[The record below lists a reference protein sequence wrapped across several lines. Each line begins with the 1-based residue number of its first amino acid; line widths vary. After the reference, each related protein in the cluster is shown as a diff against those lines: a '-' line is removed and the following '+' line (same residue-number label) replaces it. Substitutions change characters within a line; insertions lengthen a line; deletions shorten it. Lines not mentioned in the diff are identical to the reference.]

1 MDCIPPGSSVHGI
14 FQARLLEW
22 VVTSSSR
29 RSSQSRDQTQISLI
43 LYHLS
48 HQQILSGEWSSWS
61 NFSEWCLLYFLS
73 QLSLLNWN
81 SHPFL
86 PWFVKF
92 STSACPLPPK
102 GLSALLLI
110 YPSYNRKC
118 YLLKKKA
125 EEEEEERK
133 ENTKSSLKISIVSH
147 YHQVQYSRTFHEGR
161 LCSPHSNLPGIL
173 DI

>member
-14 FQARLLEW
+14 FQSRTLEW
-22 VVTSSSR
+22 VIASSSR
-29 RSSQSRDQTQISLI
+29 SSQPRDRTQVSLI

-48 HQQILSGEWSSWS
+48 HQENLSGEWSSWIK
-61 NFSEWCLLYFLS
+61 FSEWCLLYFLS
-73 QLSLLNWN
+73 QLSLLNWI

-102 GLSALLLI
+102 GLSAFLLI

-118 YLLKKKA
+118 YLKKK
-125 EEEEEERK
+125 RK
-133 ENTKSSLKISIVSH
+133 ENTKSSLKSSIVSH
-147 YHQVQYSRTFHEGR
+147 YYQAQDSRNFHEGP
-161 LCSPHSNLPGIL
+161 LCFSSL
-173 DI
+173 